1 MLELQNVHKS
11 YRTGSTHVRALRGV
25 SLSVAEPGLIGVM
38 GPSGSGKS
46 TLLHL
51 LAGLDW
57 PDEGSVI
64 VGGTDITSM
73 PERKL
78 TRWRREHVGVV
89 FQQFNLIP
97 TLSAKQNVM
106 LPGVIAGRPRRELS
120 ARADELLA
128 QLGLSGRSEHRPE
141 AMSGGE
147 QQRVAIARALL
158 FSPSVLLADE
168 PTGNLDSA
176 NSQRIWTLLA
186 DLAND
191 RQMTVLMV
199 THEPAAAAHC
209 RHVYVIGDGQLQGDF
224 EVGDLDAAGVA
235 SRYQQLGR

>member
-1 MLELQNVHKS
+1 MLELKNVHKS
-11 YRTGSTHVRALRGV
+11 YQTGSMHVKAVRGV
-25 SLSVAEPGLIGVM
+25 SLNVEQPGLIGVM

-64 VGGTDITSM
+64 VGGTDLTHM

-78 TRWRREHVGVV
+78 TRWRRENVGVV

-97 TLSAKQNVM
+97 TLSAKQNIA
-106 LPGVIAGRPRRELS
+106 LPGVIAGRPRKELD
-120 ARADELLA
+120 ARADDLLA
-128 QLGLSGRSEHRPE
+128 QLGLSDRSDHRPE

-147 QQRVAIARALL
+147 QQRVAIARAML
-158 FSPSVLLADE
+158 FSPSIMLADE

-176 NSQRIWTLLA
+176 NSERIWALLC
-186 DLAND
+186 DLAQD

>member
-1 MLELQNVHKS
+1 
-11 YRTGSTHVRALRGV
+11 V
-25 SLSVAEPGLIGVM
+25 SLSVSEPGLIGVM

-57 PDEGSVI
+57 PDQGSVI
-64 VGGTDITSM
+64 VGGTDITNM

-78 TRWRREHVGVV
+78 TRWRRENVGVV

-97 TLSAKQNVM
+97 TLSAKQNVT
-106 LPGVIAGRPRRELS
+106 LPGVIAGRPRKELDK
-120 ARADELLA
+120 RADELLE
-128 QLGLSGRSEHRPE
+128 QLGLTGRTDHRPE

-147 QQRVAIARALL
+147 QQRVAIARAML

-176 NSQRIWTLLA
+176 NSQRIWVLLS
-186 DLAND
+186 DLAKD

-199 THEPAAAAHC
+199 THEAAAAAHC